1 MGLALKWGC
10 GMDIVRNIRSIYS
23 GVRLLSL
30 GNRGRREIRIARD
43 EDKRF
48 VVEWG
53 VIASEYSVVIHDARQ
68 CGGDVEL
75 LVSDLGGDGS
85 SSWEVFSIWVPEV
98 SE

>member
-1 MGLALKWGC
+1 
-10 GMDIVRNIRSIYS
+10 MDIVRNIRSIYS

-30 GNRGRREIRIARD
+30 GNRGRREIRIERN

-53 VIASEYSVVIHDARQ
+53 VIESEYSVVIHDARQ
-68 CGGDVEL
+68 VGGADVEL

-85 SSWEVFSIWVPEV
+85 SSWEAFSIWVPEV